1 MEAALSEVRIERL
14 PPAIHRE
21 IESHKYLLSERAQ
34 RDVGFDAA
42 REDWFAH
49 HYAAYCRFRY
59 EQLLRLQNI
68 EIGKYKW
75 IRSEE
80 AKRDIGREAALEWVV
95 RYARSFREQFE
106 SEYGPVEI

>member
-1 MEAALSEVRIERL
+1 MSDHHMEGL
-14 PPAIHRE
+14 PPAIRRE
-21 IESHKYLLSERAQ
+21 IESHKYLLSERAR

-42 REDWFAH
+42 RDDWFAN

-80 AKRDIGREAALEWVV
+80 ARRDVGREAAVEWVL